1 MSIRCMELGIPA
13 IIGIGNKEYSF
24 IKNKRLLQINALQ
37 KNYKIIE

>member
-24 IKNKRLLQINALQ
+24 IKNKDCYRLMPY
-37 KNYKIIE
+37 KKIIK